1 MRGILIKAAEK
12 KVVAVDVKPEPNRS
26 REGLRALDGR
36 EWGRRVVVGDCVTV
50 WVDEEGRAETGFRLK
65 DIPTDFV
72 GNGVLLSGDACRA
85 RVCKTSPEV
94 VGFNVV
100 PKTVN
105 KAITRVFVA

>member
-1 MRGILIKAAEK
+1 MGY
-12 KVVAVDVKPEPNRS
+12 
-26 REGLRALDGR
+26 
-36 EWGRRVVVGDCVTV
+36 CVTV
-50 WVDEEGRAETGFRLK
+50 WVDEEGRQKLPKAGFRLK
-65 DIPTDFV
+65 DITKDFV
-72 GNGVLLSGDACRA
+72 GNGVLLSGDASRA